1 MLTLRSVNR
10 YEIAAGWDMTKNIV
24 AKVEYVNQTYTN
36 FNTLYGTN
44 AGFKGVMVEAGI
56 SF

>member
-1 MLTLRSVNR
+1 MNVNR

-36 FNTLYGTN
+36 FNTLYGTD